1 MIGEKT
7 KLQTMKIN
15 KPNAPKNRGRSVK
28 EDLQRL
34 DEAGINLGT
43 SSDENS
49 DSEKEKD
56 IPDTK
61 KQQQTGDTTR
71 SDRRL

>member
-1 MIGEKT
+1 
-7 KLQTMKIN
+7 MKIN
-15 KPNAPKNRGRSVK
+15 KPGAPKNKGRSVK

-34 DEAGINLGT
+34 DDAGINLGT
-43 SSDENS
+43 ASDEES
-49 DSEKEKD
+49 KPKEEKG

-61 KQQQTGDTTR
+61 KQQQTGETTR